1 MSENRGKWG
10 SSLGF
15 ILASAGSA
23 VGLGNI
29 WKFPYLAGK
38 NGGGAFVVV
47 YLSLVIILGFT
58 LMLGEMALGRRGKSD
73 AFGSYNNI
81 KKGWGFVGILGI
93 LTCFIIL
100 SYYSVIGGWVIKYIL
115 DFLLGGVNGDA
126 GVHFGG
132 FISGISSPIIYAGI
146 FLILTALIVVK
157 GISGGIEKASKFMM
171 PALFLFLIII
181 VVRAITLPGAM
192 AGIEFLLKPDF
203 SKITGGVI
211 LAALGQVFFS
221 LSLGMGAMVTY
232 GSYLPSDSKL
242 VRSALIVPGLDTL
255 VALLAG
261 LAVMPAVFSFGL
273 EPSAGPGLLFVTL
286 PKIFES
292 MAFGAFFGVI
302 FFILVFFAAI
312 TSSISMLEVVVAFVV
327 DQMKLDRKITT
338 WVLTLLLFLVAIP
351 NSLSFGILEKSKM
364 FFGMNFFDFLCYLS
378 DNLFLPIGGLL
389 LCIFIGYIWGE
400 KGVLYEITN
409 EGKLDF
415 FLGKLW
421 IFVIKYVGPVV
432 IGIILLQA
440 LGILKF

>member
-1 MSENRGKWG
+1 M
-10 SSLGF
+10 
-15 ILASAGSA
+15 
-23 VGLGNI
+23 GLGNI

-203 SKITGGVI
+203 SKITGRVI

-400 KGVLYEITN
+400 KEVLYEITN

-421 IFVIKYVGPVV
+421 ISVIKYVGPVV

>member
-1 MSENRGKWG
+1 
-10 SSLGF
+10 
-15 ILASAGSA
+15 
-23 VGLGNI
+23 
-29 WKFPYLAGK
+29 
-38 NGGGAFVVV
+38 
-47 YLSLVIILGFT
+47 
-58 LMLGEMALGRRGKSD
+58 
-73 AFGSYNNI
+73 
-81 KKGWGFVGILGI
+81 GI

>member
-1 MSENRGKWG
+1 MSESRGKWG

-23 VGLGNI
+23 VGLGNL

-73 AFGSYNNI
+73 PYGSYNNI

-100 SYYSVIGGWVIKYIL
+100 SYYSVIGGWVIKYIV
-115 DFLLGGVNGDA
+115 DFMSGGVEGEA
-126 GVHFGG
+126 GAYFGG

-181 VVRAITLPGAM
+181 VVRSVTLPGAM
-192 AGIEFLLKPDF
+192 VGIEFLIKPDF

-221 LSLGMGAMVTY
+221 LSLGMGAMITY
-232 GSYLPSDSKL
+232 GSYLPPDSKL

-286 PKIFES
+286 PKIFEA
-292 MAFGAFFGVI
+292 MAFGSFFGVI
-302 FFILVFFAAI
+302 FFVLVFFAAI
-312 TSSISMLEVVVAFVV
+312 TSSISMLEVIVAFVV
-327 DQMKLDRKITT
+327 DQMKFDRKITT
-338 WVLTLLLFLVAIP
+338 WALTFILFLVAIP
-351 NSLSFGILEKSKM
+351 NSLSFGIMEKSKI
-364 FFGMNFFDFLCYLS
+364 FFGMNFFDFLSYLS

-400 KGVLYEITN
+400 ENVLHEITN
-409 EGKLDF
+409 EGKLNF
-415 FLGKLW
+415 SLGKLW
-421 IFVIKYVGPVV
+421 IFVIKYIGPVV

>member
-1 MSENRGKWG
+1 
-10 SSLGF
+10 
-15 ILASAGSA
+15 
-23 VGLGNI
+23 
-29 WKFPYLAGK
+29 
-38 NGGGAFVVV
+38 VV

-115 DFLLGGVNGDA
+115 DFLSGGVNGDA

>member
-1 MSENRGKWG
+1 MAEARGKWG

-23 VGLGNI
+23 VGLGNL

-38 NGGGAFVVV
+38 NGGGAFVIV
-47 YLSLVIILGFT
+47 YLSLIIILGFT

-73 AFGSYNNI
+73 PFGSYNNI

-93 LTCFIIL
+93 FTCFIIL
-100 SYYSVIGGWVIKYIL
+100 SYYSVIGGWVIKYVGDYI
-115 DFLLGGVNGDA
+115 LGGIGGDVGA
-126 GVHFGG
+126 HFGG
-132 FISGISSPIIYAGI
+132 FISKSTSPIVYAGI

-171 PALFLFLIII
+171 PALFVFLVVI
-181 VVRAITLPGAM
+181 VIRSVTLPGAR
-192 AGIEFLLKPDF
+192 AGIEFFLKPDF

-221 LSLGMGAMVTY
+221 LSLGMGAIVTY

-242 VRSALIVPGLDTL
+242 VRNAFIIPGLDTL

-273 EPSAGPGLLFVTL
+273 EPAAGPSLLFVTL

-292 MAFGAFFGVI
+292 MAFGSFFGII
-302 FFILVFFAAI
+302 FFVLVFFAAL
-312 TSSISMLEVVVAFVV
+312 TSSISMLEVTVAFVV
-327 DQMKLDRKITT
+327 DQLKLDRKRTT
-338 WVLTLLLFLVAIP
+338 WALTALLFLVAIP
-351 NSLSFGILEKSKM
+351 NSLSFGLLEKSTL

-389 LCIFIGYIWGE
+389 LCVFIGYVWG
-400 KGVLYEITN
+400 
-409 EGKLDF
+409 
-415 FLGKLW
+415 
-421 IFVIKYVGPVV
+421 
-432 IGIILLQA
+432 
-440 LGILKF
+440 

>member
-1 MSENRGKWG
+1 MAESRGNWN
-10 SSLGF
+10 SSIGF

-23 VGLGNI
+23 VGLGNL

-58 LMLGEMALGRRGKSD
+58 LMLGEMALGRKGKSD
-73 AFGSYNNI
+73 VFGSYNSV

-93 LTCFIIL
+93 ITCFIIL
-100 SYYSVIGGWVIKYIL
+100 SYYSVIGGWVIKYVGDYL
-115 DFLLGGVNGDA
+115 MGGIDGDVGA
-126 GVHFGG
+126 HFGG
-132 FISGISSPIIYAGI
+132 FISTAHSPIVYAGI

-171 PALFLFLIII
+171 PALFIFLIVI
-181 VVRAITLPGAM
+181 VIRSVTLPGAM
-192 AGIEFLLKPDF
+192 AGIEFFLKPDF
-203 SKITGGVI
+203 SKITGGII

-232 GSYLPSDSKL
+232 GSYLPPDSKM
-242 VRSALIVPGLDTL
+242 VKNALIIPGLDTL

-292 MAFGAFFGVI
+292 MAFGNFFGII
-302 FFILVFFAAI
+302 FFVLVFFAAL
-312 TSSISMLEVVVAFVV
+312 TSSISMLEVSVAFVV
-327 DQMKLDRKITT
+327 DQLKLDRKKTT
-338 WVLTLLLFLVAIP
+338 WTLTGILFLIAIP
-351 NSLSFGILEKSKM
+351 NSLSFGMFEKSTF
-364 FFGMNFFDFLCYLS
+364 FFGKNFFDFLAYLS
-378 DNLFLPIGGLL
+378 DNIFLPIGGLL

-400 KGVLYEITN
+400 KDALYEISN
-409 EGKLDF
+409 EGKEKF
-415 FLGKLW
+415 VLGKLW
-421 IFVIKYVGPVV
+421 MFVIRYIAPIV